1 MQNLDQICARYGFK
15 FAEEISK
22 DDAKKAEK
30 LITDALSVLQE
41 QGLYAFVLFCR
52 SRSEAKKL
60 ENLTKELLKELD
72 LIKNSNSKVK
82 EKENI
87 NMKDSAKS
95 SDDLL
100 DKIRE
105 DILADIDKLMF
116 AVSVLEKSLI
126 YARFHTK
133 AIKESRGES
142 S

>member
-1 MQNLDQICARYGFK
+1 MQNLDQICAKYGFK
-15 FAEEISK
+15 FAEKISK

-52 SRSEAKKL
+52 SKSEAKEL
-60 ENLTKELLKELD
+60 ENLTKELLEELD
-72 LIKNSNSKVK
+72 LIKNLKVK
-82 EKENI
+82 GKENI
-87 NMKDSAKS
+87 TMKDSRES
-95 SDDLL
+95 NDDLL

-105 DILADIDKLMF
+105 NILADIDKLMF
-116 AVSVLEKSLI
+116 AVSVIEKSLI